1 MSGQMAMIARGII
14 TQLRIGRPHDVPGL
28 ARKSAYHRQPVTGPV
43 AVAELGLVGDQVGN
57 TRVHGGPEKAV
68 YAYPLAGY
76 AGWQAEFPDMT
87 DRFGPGAMGENLVV
101 DGLDESSLCLGDIIR
116 CGTAT
121 LQIAQIREPC
131 STLAAVMGTSRVVK
145 AMVRSGR
152 CGWYLR
158 VLESGIIAPGDGH
171 DVIDRPNPAWPINR
185 FTPIAAGKAG
195 RAGEL
200 AELAVLPGLSAYW
213 RAKLA
218 RRLEQQLLADQQHG
232 QPGAR
237 GLP

>member
-1 MSGQMAMIARGII
+1 MSGQMTMIASGII
-14 TQLRIGRPHDVPGL
+14 TQLRIGRPQLLPGHRML
-28 ARKSAYHRQPVTGPV
+28 SAYRRQPVTSPV
-43 AVAELGLVGDQVGN
+43 ALHELGLEGDQVGN

-68 YAYPLAGY
+68 YAYPLSGY
-76 AGWQAEFPDMT
+76 AGWHREFPDLAEQ
-87 DRFGPGAMGENLVV
+87 FVPGAMGENLVV
-101 DGLDESSLCLGDIIR
+101 DGLDEASLCLGDVIR

-131 STLAAVMGTSRVVK
+131 STFATALGTTRVVK

-158 VLESGIIAPGDGH
+158 VLETGHIAPGDGH
-171 DVIDRPNPAWPINR
+171 DVIDRPNPGWPISR

-195 RAGEL
+195 RHAEL
-200 AELAVLPGLSAYW
+200 AELAALSGLSAYW

-218 RRLEQQLLADQQHG
+218 RRLADQQ
-232 QPGAR
+232 R
-237 GLP
+237 

>member
-1 MSGQMAMIARGII
+1 MIARGII
-14 TQLRIGRPHDVPGL
+14 AQLRIGRPQPL
-28 ARKSAYHRQPVTGPV
+28 AGAALLSAYHRQPVSGPV
-43 AVAELGLVGDQVGN
+43 AVHALGLEGDQVGN
-57 TRVHGGPEKAV
+57 TRVHGGPEKAI

-76 AGWQAEFPDMT
+76 AAWRTEFPEIA
-87 DRFGPGAMGENLVV
+87 DRFQPGAMGENLVV
-101 DGLDESSLCLGDIIR
+101 EGLDEASLCLADIIR

-131 STLAAVMGTSRVVK
+131 STFAAVLGTTRVVS

-158 VLESGIIAPGDGH
+158 VLEGGQIAAGDGH
-171 DVIDRPNPAWPINR
+171 DVIERPNPAWPIGR

-195 RAGEL
+195 RHEEL
-200 AELAVLPGLSAYW
+200 AELAALPGLSAYW

-218 RRLEQQLLADQQHG
+218 HRLAEQQ
-232 QPGAR
+232 R
-237 GLP
+237 